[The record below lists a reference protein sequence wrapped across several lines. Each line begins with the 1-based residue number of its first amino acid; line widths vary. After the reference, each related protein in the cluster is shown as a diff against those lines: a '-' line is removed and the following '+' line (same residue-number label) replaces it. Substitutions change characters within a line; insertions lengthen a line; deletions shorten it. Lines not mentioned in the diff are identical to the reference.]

1 MKRISYSFSLLVF
14 LLCFCFSCS
23 ALADEPLEHTIVRRH
38 IIEHAQIPENIAN
51 EMIITF
57 DRDSRAYQV
66 SLFDFSYPF
75 LTVQVSSDGSIYR
88 CSCNDYSDSYDVFET
103 NAYFYVMKASL
114 PLTEQWEEEYGPM
127 ELWDAERNAAFYAI
141 FGFMPRS
148 DRYHFFDD
156 TMGPCI
162 EPQEGHLSIKDA
174 YDIADHILLEHFPV
188 SQDQLLCLKKGS
200 SLRQKTENEALYEI
214 SYYDQAENGALTQH
228 YFVAINAKTGICI
241 TASRAYLLPGEET
254 LNMDAYWSEVYEY
267 ELQDDGSYMRV
278 EREK

>member
-1 MKRISYSFSLLVF
+1 MKKICYGSLLMI
-14 LLCFCFSCS
+14 LLFCFSCS
-23 ALADEPLEHTIVRRH
+23 ALAAEPPEHAIVRRH

-51 EMIITF
+51 EVIITF

-66 SLFDFSYPF
+66 SLFDFSYPL
-75 LTVQVSSDGSIYR
+75 LTVQVSADGSIYR
-88 CSCNDYSDSYDVFET
+88 CSCNDYSDSYDVRDT
-103 NAYFYVMKASL
+103 SAYFYAMKSSL
-114 PLTEQWEEEYGPM
+114 SLTEQWEEEYGPM

-148 DRYHFFDD
+148 DRYHFFHDA
-156 TMGPCI
+156 MGPCI

-228 YFVAINAKTGICI
+228 YFVAIYAKTGICI